1 MFKAFISL
9 GWACVT
15 AASMGKYGLRDGAYP
30 FDWVRSQLNGVLHF
44 LENDFEDFLCRE
56 HLSEDGKIFYDR
68 KWGIEF
74 IHDGSIATEGE
85 YGNICEKYKRRIQ
98 RFRKTV
104 QEGKVLFVRAI
115 MDQAEVCWVKENSEY
130 ISKIINNFQK
140 EFLTFLMRN
149 PVLLFG
155 ICYFFF
161 FIKFLIFQQFL
172 LRIICLAIR
181 NKFFIC
187 IKGTS

>member
-68 KWGIEF
+68 KWELNLYMMVQLRQKGNMVISAR
-74 IHDGSIATEGE
+74 SINVGFKDSGKL
-85 YGNICEKYKRRIQ
+85 YRKG
-98 RFRKTV
+98 RFCS
-104 QEGKVLFVRAI
+104 FV
-115 MDQAEVCWVKENSEY
+115 
-130 ISKIINNFQK
+130 
-140 EFLTFLMRN
+140 
-149 PVLLFG
+149 P
-155 ICYFFF
+155 
-161 FIKFLIFQQFL
+161 
-172 LRIICLAIR
+172 
-181 NKFFIC
+181 
-187 IKGTS
+187 

>member
-74 IHDGSIATEGE
+74 IHDGSIATE
-85 YGNICEKYKRRIQ
+85 
-98 RFRKTV
+98 
-104 QEGKVLFVRAI
+104 
-115 MDQAEVCWVKENSEY
+115 DQ
-130 ISKIINNFQK
+130 
-140 EFLTFLMRN
+140 L
-149 PVLLFG
+149 
-155 ICYFFF
+155 
-161 FIKFLIFQQFL
+161 
-172 LRIICLAIR
+172 
-181 NKFFIC
+181 
-187 IKGTS
+187 